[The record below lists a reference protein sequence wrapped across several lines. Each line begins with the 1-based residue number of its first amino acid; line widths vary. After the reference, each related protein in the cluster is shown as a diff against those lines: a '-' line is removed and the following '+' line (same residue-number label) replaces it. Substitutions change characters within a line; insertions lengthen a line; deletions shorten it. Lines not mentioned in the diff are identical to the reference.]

1 MKYVYVIMFL
11 LVSLNCA
18 NTFAAD
24 PASGNSLSPR
34 ANELLN
40 KCNLE
45 SRNSLV
51 NGDLALADKVC
62 TEAIKVIEKSDA
74 NKEFLIN
81 PIMNLALSYSLA
93 GQFDKATPLY
103 NRARDIRKEL
113 YGPDSIQ
120 LKEIDESI
128 KKQEEMKRQQKK

>member
-1 MKYVYVIMFL
+1 MNYIYVIIFL
-11 LVSLNCA
+11 LVSLNCS

-24 PASGNSLSPR
+24 PASGSSLSPR

-51 NGDLALADKVC
+51 SGDLALTDKVC
-62 TEAIKVIEKSDA
+62 MEAVKVIEKSDA

-81 PIMNLALSYSLA
+81 PIMNLAVSYSMA
-93 GQFDKATPLY
+93 GQFDKAAPLY

-120 LKEIDESI
+120 VKEIDDTI
-128 KKQEEMKRQQKK
+128 RKQEEMKRQHRK

>member
-11 LVSLNCA
+11 LVSFSSA
-18 NTFAAD
+18 ITFAAD
-24 PASGNSLSPR
+24 PASGNLLSPR

-51 NGDLALADKVC
+51 SGDLALADKLC
-62 TEAIKVIEKSDA
+62 TEAIKVIEKSDS

-81 PIMNLALSYSLA
+81 PIMNLAVSYSMA
-93 GQFDKATPLY
+93 GQFDKAAPLY

-120 LKEIDESI
+120 VKEIDETI
-128 KKQEEMKRQQKK
+128 RKQEAIKQQRKK